1 MDFSIRSLRTLK
13 AEASSGSKARTG
25 VVRDFQNSDRMSV
38 VVKGVRDVLQQ
49 SNVSSMKVNDIVKAI
64 GKNRMSSVGQIDR
77 DELLAVLTHYKK
89 LQIIYID
96 DDENVL
102 FL

>member
-1 MDFSIRSLRTLK
+1 
-13 AEASSGSKARTG
+13 
-25 VVRDFQNSDRMSV
+25 
-38 VVKGVRDVLQQ
+38 
-49 SNVSSMKVNDIVKAI
+49 MKVNDIVKAI

-77 DELLAVLTHYKK
+77 DELLAVLNHYKK